1 MPPNQRNVNTVF
13 QHYALFPHMSVVDNV
28 SFGLELKRVPR
39 GERRDRVKEML
50 QVVQLEGMEKRKPQ
64 QLSGGQQQRVAL
76 ARALVNRPAALLLD
90 EPLGA
95 LDVKLRKQMQLELK
109 RIQTELGTTFV
120 YVTHDQ
126 EEALTMSD
134 RIAVMNGGDI
144 EQIGDPK
151 EIYEHPQT
159 PFVADFVGSLNAFD
173 LRVDEV
179 ADGLA
184 VMRVS
189 ERERLVVPVGAGT
202 KTGDQLRVA
211 VRPERVRIE
220 PTNGRAPEGGSTVEG
235 TVAELVYL
243 GGLTQFH
250 VETSAA
256 GRLVSH
262 RMDDEVAA
270 ALEPREARH
279 AHVAGRARLRAR
291 GRSLV
296 RGLDGQLALGARGGR
311 SRRRRDD
318 HERGD
323 HDDGAERED
332 LRLERGRSRP
342 RVDVDRVGP
351 LAGRDEERRDRELVE
366 GDREGD
372 QRDEKSAGMISG
384 RVTRLNAVHG
394 PAPRSRAASTIAW
407 SRVRSRGRMMRRQ

>member
-1 MPPNQRNVNTVF
+1 MPEDGDIAISLQGVGKRFGDVVAVRETNLDIRDGEFFSMLGPSGCGKTTTLRMIAGFEVPDEGRVLLRGTDVTNAAPNHRNVNTVF

-144 EQIGDPK
+144 EQVGDPK
-151 EIYEHPQT
+151 EIYERPLT

-173 LRVDEV
+173 LRVDEL

-189 ERERLVVPVGAGT
+189 ERERLVVPVGTGT

-220 PTNGRAPEGGSTVEG
+220 PTNGRAPEGGSSIEG

-250 VETSAA
+250 VETGAA

-262 RMDDEVAA
+262 RMDDQVAA
-270 ALEPREARH
+270 SLEPGKHVRLTWPAEH
-279 AHVAGRARLRAR
+279 AYV
-291 GRSLV
+291 
-296 RGLDGQLALGARGGR
+296 
-311 SRRRRDD
+311 
-318 HERGD
+318 
-323 HDDGAERED
+323 
-332 LRLERGRSRP
+332 
-342 RVDVDRVGP
+342 
-351 LAGRDEERRDRELVE
+351 LAG
-366 GDREGD
+366 
-372 QRDEKSAGMISG
+372 
-384 RVTRLNAVHG
+384 AV
-394 PAPRSRAASTIAW
+394 SSEI
-407 SRVRSRGRMMRRQ
+407 

>member
-1 MPPNQRNVNTVF
+1 MSQDGGVAITLEGVGKRFGSVVAVRETSLEIRDGEFFSMLGPSGCGKTTTLRMIAGFEIPDEGRILLRGADVTDVPPNQRNVNTVF
-13 QHYALFPHMSVVDNV
+13 QHYALFPHMSVSDNV
-28 SFGLELKRVPR
+28 SFGLELKKVPR
-39 GERRDRVKEML
+39 GERRERVAEML
-50 QVVQLEGMEKRKPQ
+50 KVVELEGMEKRKPQ

-134 RIAVMNGGDI
+134 RIAVMNGGEI

-151 EIYEHPQT
+151 EIYEHPKT

-179 ADGLA
+179 AGGMA
-184 VMRVS
+184 VMRVN
-189 ERERLVVPVGAGT
+189 ERERLVVPTGSST
-202 KTGDQLRVA
+202 RTGDELRVA

-220 PTNGRAPEGGSTVEG
+220 PVNGRAPEGGSYVEG

-250 VETSAA
+250 VDTSAA

-270 ALEPREARH
+270 RLEP
-279 AHVAGRARLRAR
+279 GK
-291 GRSLV
+291 
-296 RGLDGQLALGARGGR
+296 
-311 SRRRRDD
+311 
-318 HERGD
+318 
-323 HDDGAERED
+323 
-332 LRLERGRSRP
+332 
-342 RVDVDRVGP
+342 RVVLTWPADQAYV
-351 LAGRDEERRDRELVE
+351 LAG
-366 GDREGD
+366 
-372 QRDEKSAGMISG
+372 
-384 RVTRLNAVHG
+384 AV
-394 PAPRSRAASTIAW
+394 STEA
-407 SRVRSRGRMMRRQ
+407 

>member
-1 MPPNQRNVNTVF
+1 MTASSRCW
-13 QHYALFPHMSVVDNV
+13 S
-28 SFGLELKRVPR
+28 
-39 GERRDRVKEML
+39 
-50 QVVQLEGMEKRKPQ
+50 VVQLEGMEKRKPQ

-202 KTGDQLRVA
+202 RTGDELRVA

-262 RMDDEVAA
+262 RMDDEIAAVARA
-270 ALEPREARH
+270 REARH
-279 AHVAGRARLRAR
+279 PHMACRARVRAR
-291 GRSLV
+291 R
-296 RGLDGQLALGARGGR
+296 RGFLRDLDGQPPLGARAEDLGGG
-311 SRRRRDD
+311 DD
-318 HERGD
+318 QERGD

-332 LRLERGRSRP
+332 LRLERRRSGA
-342 RVDVDRVGP
+342 RVDVDRVGSP
-351 LAGRDEERRDRELVE
+351 RRPGR
-366 GDREGD
+366 G
-372 QRDEKSAGMISG
+372 
-384 RVTRLNAVHG
+384 TT
-394 PAPRSRAASTIAW
+394 RSRT
-407 SRVRSRGRMMRRQ
+407 RRRRS